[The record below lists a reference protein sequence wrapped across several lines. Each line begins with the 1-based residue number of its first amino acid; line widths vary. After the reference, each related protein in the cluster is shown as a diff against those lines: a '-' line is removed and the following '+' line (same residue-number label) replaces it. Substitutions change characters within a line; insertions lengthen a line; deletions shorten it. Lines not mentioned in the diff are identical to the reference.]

1 MASTDLRFSLVSVL
15 APLLTHGAPN
25 PVSILIR
32 TLSQSLT
39 GPLDERFD
47 ARIRDRLL
55 APGTRLP
62 SIRECAR
69 QQGVSPHTVVVAY
82 DQLLA
87 QG

>member
-1 MASTDLRFSLVSVL
+1 M
-15 APLLTHGAPN
+15 
-25 PVSILIR
+25 LIKAQ
-32 TLSQSLT
+32 SQSLT
-39 GPLDERFD
+39 GQLVERFA

-69 QQGVSPHTVVVAY
+69 QQGVSPHAVVVAY